1 MDPSKVEVLEGNGKD
16 GDACPHSSGPSSTK
30 NDQRDSSMVPSIT
43 REEGKDSDT
52 SPHPIGPWPNKC
64 NQDRKETPNKSVIQ
78 QTCQTIFVLFF
89 LVIFLV
95 PLLLLPRNNI
105 TAEKP
110 AERERSELF
119 LSFYLGFSSRSPP
132 ISFIDSYYYCSIFF
146 SFFLFFGY
154 VNY

>member
-16 GDACPHSSGPSSTK
+16 GDACPHSSGPSSKKMT
-30 NDQRDSSMVPSIT
+30 NGTLPLFLVSHGR
-43 REEGKDSDT
+43 REDSDT

-78 QTCQTIFVLFF
+78 QTCQTIFFLFF
-89 LVIFLV
+89 LVTFLV
-95 PLLLLPRNNI
+95 RLLLLLPRNNI

-132 ISFIDSYYYCSIFF
+132 VSFIDSYYYCSIFF

>member
-16 GDACPHSSGPSSTK
+16 GDACPHSSGPSSKK
-30 NDQRDSSMVPSIT
+30 NDQRDSTMVPSIT
-43 REEGKDSDT
+43 RTEEDSDT